1 MDSPGSIFA
10 RHRGRD
16 RVAVVDLTGG
26 GTREV
31 RYDELAAGSEAV
43 ARGLTRAGLGAGAR
57 VGILSGNA
65 VAFYETF
72 FGAMLAGAIAL
83 PFNLR
88 LVDEALAALIAHNDV
103 DILFVDAA
111 NAGRLPVGVA
121 KRVVVFGASGSEGYA
136 RFVDPGPFDAVAVA
150 DDEPLLQ
157 PFTSGTTGLPKG
169 IVLTAGAVRWAMR
182 QMLPAGRAPDPTIVV
197 SVAHPLYHKNAMLGS
212 KGAFLNGGRVVM
224 MERFDPERFVDAI
237 GRHGITKVHTVPT
250 MMARI
255 MARPEL
261 VARIDRSSIREV
273 HMGSAPVSERLFE
286 EIRAAFPKANVRI
299 SYGVTEAGPM
309 QFGEHPAGRKRP
321 PRSIGYPL
329 PDVQVRLVGG
339 GSPDEGVLLIKNAG
353 VMRGYYKASEQSAA
367 RFDADGWYV
376 TGDIL
381 RRDAEGF
388 FYFVG
393 RDDDMMVVN
402 GTNLYPAT
410 VEETLLRH
418 PGIAA
423 AAVVAVSD
431 DVRGH
436 VPVAFIVARPGLAL
450 DPAEI
455 QAHCLACAPA
465 YQHPRLV
472 QVVDELPLAGT
483 NKVDVRRLRAIAAEA
498 WAAARPTSGG

>member
-1 MDSPGSIFA
+1 MENPGAIFA
-10 RHRGRD
+10 PHRESD

-26 GTREV
+26 GMREV
-31 RYDELAAGSEAV
+31 RYRELAAGCEAV
-43 ARGLTRAGLGAGAR
+43 ARGLRRAGLGAGAR
-57 VGILSGNA
+57 IGILSGNA
-65 VAFYETF
+65 IAFYETF

-88 LVDEALAALIAHNDV
+88 LADDALAALVAHNDV
-103 DILFVDAA
+103 DLLFVDAP
-111 NAGRLPVGVA
+111 NAGRLPAGAA
-121 KRVVVFGASGSEGYA
+121 KRMVVFGAAGPAGYEA
-136 RFVDPGPFDAVAVA
+136 FVDRGPFDAVAVP
-150 DDEPLLQ
+150 DDAPLLQ

-169 IVLTAGAVRWAMR
+169 IVLSAGAVRWAMR
-182 QMLPAGRAPDPTIVV
+182 QMLPAGRAPDPTTVV

-255 MARPEL
+255 MAQPDL
-261 VARIDRSSIREV
+261 VARIDQSSIREV

-309 QFGEHPAGRKRP
+309 QFGEHPSAKKRP

-329 PDVQVRLVGG
+329 PEVQVRLVGG
-339 GSPDEGVLLIKNAG
+339 ASPDEGVLLIKNAG
-353 VMRGYYKASEQSAA
+353 VMRGYYKAPEQSAA
-367 RFDADGWYV
+367 RFDAEGWYV

-423 AAVVAVSD
+423 AAVVAVND

-436 VPVAFIVARPGLAL
+436 VPVAFVVARPGVAL

-455 QAHCLACAPA
+455 QAHCLARAPA

-472 QVVDELPLAGT
+472 RVVEELPLAGT
-483 NKVDVRRLRAIAAEA
+483 NKVDVRRLRAIAGEA
-498 WAAARPTSGG
+498 WAAAHATGRG